1 MENVDDDEDQKML
14 NCEAYDLSSVELGL
28 WPRMEADGD
37 EKEDSGEAAVL
48 STYPRLGLYWW

>member
-1 MENVDDDEDQKML
+1 MENVEGQKML

-37 EKEDSGEAAVL
+37 EKEDSGEGAVL